1 MLLSRMTKFL
11 KQKAKI
17 AIMKVNEEGKPVLDQ
32 YGDPS
37 YQPEVEVKCRRERKL
52 RDVLSQTGSTVRSET
67 TYYFD
72 ESISIR
78 VGDRVDGKPIIDFEE
93 YIDGDGKL
101 VGYEVVV

>member
-1 MLLSRMTKFL
+1 MTKYLKQTAQLSSMLLDTSGNPL
-11 KQKAKI
+11 
-17 AIMKVNEEGKPVLDQ
+17 LDM

-37 YQPEVEVKCRRERKL
+37 YAAPTPVRCRRERRL

-72 ESISIR
+72 ESQQLT
-78 VGDRVDGKPIIDFEE
+78 VGDLIDGKPVLDFEE
-93 YIDGDGKL
+93 YVDGNGVL

>member
-1 MLLSRMTKFL
+1 MSNMTKYL
-11 KQKAKI
+11 HQKATI
-17 AIMKVNEEGKPVLDQ
+17 AIMRVDERGNPALNE

-37 YQPEVEVKCRRERKL
+37 YLPEVEVRCRRERKL
-52 RDVLSQTGSTVRSET
+52 KDVLSQTGSMVRSET

-78 VGDRVDGKPIIDFEE
+78 VGDLVDGKPIIDFEE
-93 YIDGDGKL
+93 YVNGKGKI

>member
-1 MLLSRMTKFL
+1 MSNMTKYL
-11 KQKAKI
+11 HQRATI
-17 AIMKVNEEGKPVLDQ
+17 AIMRVDEKGKPVLNE

-37 YQPEVEVKCRRERKL
+37 YLPEVEVKCRRERKL
-52 RDVLSQTGSTVRSET
+52 KDVLSQTGSMVRSET

-78 VGDRVDGKPIIDFEE
+78 VGDLVDGKPIIDFEE
-93 YIDGDGKL
+93 YVDGKGNI

>member
-1 MLLSRMTKFL
+1 MSSMTKYLKQTAQLSSMLLDTAGNPL
-11 KQKAKI
+11 
-17 AIMKVNEEGKPVLDQ
+17 LDM

-37 YQPEVEVKCRRERKL
+37 YAAPILVRCRRERRL

-72 ESISIR
+72 ESQQLT
-78 VGDRVDGKPIIDFEE
+78 VGDLIDGKPVLDFEE
-93 YIDGDGKL
+93 YVDGNGVL

>member
-1 MLLSRMTKFL
+1 MSNMTKYL
-11 KQKAKI
+11 HQKATI
-17 AIMKVNEEGKPVLDQ
+17 AIMGVDEKGNPVLNE

-37 YQPEVEVKCRRERKL
+37 YLPEVEVKCRRERKL
-52 RDVLSQTGSTVRSET
+52 KDVLSQTGSMVRSET

-78 VGDRVDGKPIIDFEE
+78 VGDLVDGKPIIDFEE
-93 YIDGDGKL
+93 YVNGKGNI

>member
-1 MLLSRMTKFL
+1 MSNMTKYL
-11 KQKAKI
+11 HQKATI
-17 AIMKVNEEGKPVLDQ
+17 AIMRVDDKGNPVLNE

-37 YQPEVEVKCRRERKL
+37 YLPKVEVKCRRERKL
-52 RDVLSQTGSTVRSET
+52 KDVLSQTGSMVRSET

-78 VGDRVDGKPIIDFEE
+78 VGDLVDGKPIIDFEE
-93 YIDGDGKL
+93 YVNGKGNI